1 MGHEKTEGKDK
12 VKEFKEFADT
22 LTKDIPYNTSA
33 TLIIKLSKAKGIIHA
48 LLTDKEILENYIRE
62 LGERE

>member
-1 MGHEKTEGKDK
+1 M
-12 VKEFKEFADT
+12 KEFKEFADT

-48 LLTDKEILENYIRE
+48 LLADKEILESYIRE